1 MRLISVSSHFLETK
15 FDQTDTSS
23 DSTISDADQSS
34 DDGNETTAS
43 GKSSKKKKGKQGKKV
58 HVMEG
63 SRVLREVFLNTP
75 SSLII

>member
-1 MRLISVSSHFLETK
+1 MRIKAVTMEK
-15 FDQTDTSS
+15 K
-23 DSTISDADQSS
+23 
-34 DDGNETTAS
+34 TTAS